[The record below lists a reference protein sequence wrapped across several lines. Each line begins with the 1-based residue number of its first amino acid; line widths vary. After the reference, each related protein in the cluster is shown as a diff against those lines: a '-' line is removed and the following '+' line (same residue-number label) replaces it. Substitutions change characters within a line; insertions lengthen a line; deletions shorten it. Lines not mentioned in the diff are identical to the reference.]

1 MTRIT
6 VAPEWEWL
14 LVWYFFLGGL
24 AAGLYFI
31 AALIHLVGSER
42 DRDMARVAYY
52 LAFPLAL
59 VCGVL
64 LIVDLG
70 RPERFWH
77 MLVQSATGR
86 PMFKY
91 WSPMSVGAWAFALFS
106 GLAFLSFL
114 GTLAEQGAL
123 GLGRFRAL
131 ARLLHDG
138 LLGHGFELLGA
149 GVGFLVA
156 SYTGVLL
163 AASNQ
168 PFWSDTRLLGGL
180 FLASAAAT
188 GTALMLLLRLRSAA
202 PAALARLRQV
212 NTWALGLELV
222 LLAGFVLSLGALST
236 PLLQSAY
243 GRLLLLVSGGL
254 GLILPLLLRLLSRT
268 NRLVLALACLLVLLG
283 GFEMRYSVLMLA
295 QHLSVAGR

>member
-1 MTRIT
+1 
-6 VAPEWEWL
+6 
-14 LVWYFFLGGL
+14 
-24 AAGLYFI
+24 
-31 AALIHLVGSER
+31 
-42 DRDMARVAYY
+42 
-52 LAFPLAL
+52 
-59 VCGVL
+59 
-64 LIVDLG
+64 
-70 RPERFWH
+70 
-77 MLVQSATGR
+77 
-86 PMFKY
+86 
-91 WSPMSVGAWAFALFS
+91 
-106 GLAFLSFL
+106 
-114 GTLAEQGAL
+114 
-123 GLGRFRAL
+123 
-131 ARLLHDG
+131 
-138 LLGHGFELLGA
+138 
-149 GVGFLVA
+149 VA